1 MRLLSFSIIAV
12 FLNLTTPVLS
22 QNIFYEG
29 FVVKKSGDTLK
40 GYVKL
45 QGDKI
50 APTGVLYKKSD
61 KSTFVTFANDDLESV
76 VLNNYRYFRIITIND
91 QRLLAQLLVQG
102 RASLYS
108 WNDKFF
114 LEKENQLYPLIIEEI
129 EVKADFIHRKKT
141 YIGVLKSV
149 LNDCPEIQAS
159 IDQSKLVES
168 SMSEIIEK
176 YNDCVNI
183 KPVVYKKTIPIFRF
197 RVSPLFGLSYTRL
210 NASASSQFKLTYGY
224 LENAD
229 LSQIV
234 LTPGVGMQISTP
246 RFDDQFSFYTEIR
259 YINNSINDKAVYKG
273 ATYDQ
278 FDVALSYSY
287 LYVPILFQ
295 YDFPISINY
304 SIFLRLGLIKTFNL
318 TNSSTV
324 TKTQSSYPVPPVI
337 ESDRFDF
344 YSSQTGY
351 VGGIGVQR
359 KYSKKNIIF
368 LEARFEN
375 PGAMINNVNVGLA
388 SNVYSIITGVSF

>member
-1 MRLLSFSIIAV
+1 
-12 FLNLTTPVLS
+12 
-22 QNIFYEG
+22 
-29 FVVKKSGDTLK
+29 
-40 GYVKL
+40 
-45 QGDKI
+45 
-50 APTGVLYKKSD
+50 
-61 KSTFVTFANDDLESV
+61 
-76 VLNNYRYFRIITIND
+76 
-91 QRLLAQLLVQG
+91 
-102 RASLYS
+102 
-108 WNDKFF
+108 
-114 LEKENQLYPLIIEEI
+114 
-129 EVKADFIHRKKT
+129 
-141 YIGVLKSV
+141 LKSV

-176 YNDCVNI
+176 YNDCVNV
-183 KPVVYKKTIPIFRF
+183 KPVVYKKTIPLFRF
-197 RVSPLFGLSYTRL
+197 RVSPLFGISYSHL

-234 LTPGVGMQISTP
+234 LTPGVGLQLSTP

-259 YINNSINDKAVYKG
+259 YINNSINDKAVYPG

-278 FDVALSYSY
+278 FDVSLSYSY
-287 LYVPILFQ
+287 LYVPIMFQ

-304 SIFLRLGLIKTFNL
+304 SIFLKLGLIKTFNL

-324 TKTQSSYPVPPVI
+324 IKTQSSYPNVPPVI

-368 LEARFEN
+368 LEGRFEN